1 MDMPVDVENYDDE
14 TDPLEGARGV
24 YHASLLA
31 VPVWIVTLL
40 VVWLLLR

>member
-14 TDPLEGARGV
+14 TDPLDGIKCLRN
-24 YHASLLA
+24 ASLLA
-31 VPVWIVTLL
+31 VPFWIAVLL